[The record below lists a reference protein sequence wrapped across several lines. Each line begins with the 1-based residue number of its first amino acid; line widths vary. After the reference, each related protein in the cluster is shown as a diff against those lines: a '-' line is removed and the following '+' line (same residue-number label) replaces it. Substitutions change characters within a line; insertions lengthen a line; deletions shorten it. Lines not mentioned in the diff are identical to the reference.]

1 MPKRIVMLI
10 SVVFALAALAVPSA
24 PAQEAPLVFCL
35 NGTTI
40 TEGDDVIPLLRW
52 LDPSIPEQIGVIPL
66 DDEIAAILR
75 GFIENDG
82 GTFVIEGE
90 EGPLTEVNMVSEGAC
105 AGGGQHI
112 PRKFL
117 GCYSAF
123 QTDPAPFA
131 EGMTAPYAVME
142 PVSASSLGNGFYLT
156 CRLPAGYSVK
166 AGVTVSTGFGGPV
179 LDSTAT
185 IPGAVPFPA
194 SVIEYLLTA
203 HPLDWARVA
212 VRP

>member
-1 MPKRIVMLI
+1 VLKRIVTLI
-10 SVVFALAALAVPSA
+10 LVVFALAALAVPSA

-40 TEGDDVIPLLRW
+40 TAGDDVIPLLRW
-52 LDPSIPEQIGVIPL
+52 LDPSIPGQIGVIPL
-66 DDEIAAILR
+66 DDAIAAEIR
-75 GFIENDG
+75 VFIAQG
-82 GTFVIEGE
+82 GTFVIEG
-90 EGPLTEVNMVSEGAC
+90 LTEVNTVSEGAC
-105 AGGGQHI
+105 AGGAAHI

-117 GCYSAF
+117 GCYSVF
-123 QTDPAPFA
+123 QADPAPYA
-131 EGMTAPYAVME
+131 EGMTPPYAVME
-142 PVSASSLGNGFYLT
+142 PVSATSLGNGFYLT

-166 AGVTVSTGFGGPV
+166 AGVAASTGFGGPV

-212 VRP
+212 VRL